1 MRKFVLCVSAVLV
14 LTCVS
19 CKRNGIYPVLGKVT
33 YNGSPASEAVVF
45 FFRQGGHSSND
56 PAIMSIVQAD
66 GSFELVCGS
75 LGKGAPPGQYDVLIE
90 WKQTSQGSKGRPRHG
105 PDILQ
110 GRYADPK
117 HPLLHATVEAKTNN
131 LPPFEL
137 ADVKARS
144 RKGDWFPGRC

>member
-1 MRKFVLCVSAVLV
+1 MRKVVLCVSAVLV

-33 YNGSPASEAVVF
+33 YNGYPASEAVVF
-45 FFRQGGHSSND
+45 FFRQGGPSSND
-56 PAIMSIVQAD
+56 PTIMSIVQAD

-75 LGKGAPPGQYDVLIE
+75 LGKGAPPGQYDVAIV
-90 WKQTSQGSKGRPRHG
+90 WTQTSQGCCKGRLRHG

-110 GRYADPK
+110 RRYADPK
-117 HPLLHATVEAKTNN
+117 QPLLHATVEAKTNN

-137 ADVKARS
+137 ASA
-144 RKGDWFPGRC
+144 G